1 MLSSR
6 LERRFHGG
14 FPHPDRVRS
23 FVHAGRRQRWRATA
37 GGSAW
42 ASQRAASSQQS
53 AATPPQGQP
62 AGTAQQPTGTA
73 QQPTGTPQQPTGT
86 AQQPTGTAEQ
96 PAGTAPVNPSQQPP
110 TFRGGINYVR
120 VDATVTDRKGQ
131 PVYDLKQ
138 SDFEVIE
145 DGKPQTVDSF
155 RLIRVDGNPK
165 PGDGPPRAIRSRD
178 DEEAE
183 AARDD
188 VRVFVIL
195 LDDYHVRA
203 ANAMRMREILT
214 RFINLQLRPM
224 DLVAVMYPLSPASVL
239 GFTRN
244 FDSIA
249 NAVQHFEGRKY
260 DYQPRNEIE
269 QQYSRYPSEVVEQ
282 IRNDV
287 VMGALKGI
295 SVRLGSLREARKSVI
310 FVSEGFTV
318 QLPPAMRRE
327 NAETPA
333 APCVVAGQ
341 TGCNPAVGR
350 PLAYDNPS
358 PQEETAAWFA
368 QSDLYSKLRDV
379 FDLANRNNVSFYS
392 LDPRGMAVNE
402 FGIDEDIGSQDG
414 RPHAAGDAG
423 HVAHALRGNR
433 RPRHRQSQRPRRRAE
448 ADC

>member
-1 MLSSR
+1 MVGSRIRTAFVLSFTLAAVSV
-6 LERRFHGG
+6 GAQQQG
-14 FPHPDRVRS
+14 DRPV
-23 FVHAGRRQRWRATA
+23 
-37 GGSAW
+37 

-295 SVRLGSLREARKSVI
+295 SVRLGSLRDGRKSVI
-310 FVSEGFTV
+310 YVSEGLSAS
-318 QLPPAMRRE
+318 LPAAMRRQ
-327 NAETPA
+327 NAEQPEMPCL
-333 APCVVAGQ
+333 APGQ
-341 TGCNPAVGR
+341 ARCNPAIGN
-350 PLAYDNPS
+350 PLAYARSLTRRALAGAFIPEAAMQIAAARDRRS
-358 PQEETAAWFA
+358 ADELRQRREREEHQAREAAA
-368 QSDLYSKLRDV
+368 S
-379 FDLANRNNVSFYS
+379 
-392 LDPRGMAVNE
+392 DPRE
-402 FGIDEDIGSQDG
+402 
-414 RPHAAGDAG
+414 RAA
-423 HVAHALRGNR
+423 
-433 RPRHRQSQRPRRRAE
+433 AE
-448 ADC
+448 AKRVECLARIRALLAPTRSRPGLRA